1 MRAGKLR
8 HKVTIQDYTE
18 SQNSYGEMTK
28 TWSDYATVWASIEPV
43 RGREFWE
50 SQQINAEVTAKITI
64 RHLYGINPKMRVK
77 HDNRIFEIIS
87 VINPEERNVELQL
100 MVKESV
106 NG

>member
-8 HKVTIQDYTE
+8 HKIIIQDYTE
-18 SQNSYGEMTK
+18 SQDRSYGEVTK
-28 TWSDYATVWASIEPV
+28 PWSDYETVWASIEPI

-64 RHLYGINPKMRVK
+64 RHLYGINTKMRVK
-77 HDNRIFEIIS
+77 YGSRIFKIIS

-100 MVKESV
+100 MVKEEV
-106 NG
+106 

>member
-18 SQNSYGEMTK
+18 SQDSYGAVTK
-28 TWSDYATVWASIEPV
+28 TWSDYATIWASIEPV
-43 RGREFWE
+43 RGREFWD
-50 SQQINAEVTAKITI
+50 SKQINAEITAKITI
-64 RHLYGINPKMRVK
+64 RYLSGITPKMRIK
-77 HDNRIFEIIS
+77 YGARIFEIIS
-87 VINPEERNVELQL
+87 VINPEERNKELQL